1 MVPFYEVKKGSCP
14 GDVGFI
20 GSAGHCYADW
30 FGECE
35 STDEDRRE

>member
-1 MVPFYEVKKGSCP
+1 MRLKRGLALVMSVLLAG
-14 GDVGFI
+14 
-20 GSAGHCYADW
+20 AGHCYADW